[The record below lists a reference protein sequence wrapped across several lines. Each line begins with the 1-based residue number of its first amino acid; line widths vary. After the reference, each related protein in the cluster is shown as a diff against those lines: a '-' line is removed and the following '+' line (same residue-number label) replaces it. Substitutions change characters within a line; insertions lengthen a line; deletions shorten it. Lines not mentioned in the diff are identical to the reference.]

1 MGWQDFKLV
10 FLSYLYDLIK
20 YAKSQKSSKLLKIRW
35 SDIYV
40 KTLYKSYVNVN
51 SMYSEDR

>member
-20 YAKSQKSSKLLKIRW
+20 YAKSQNSSKFLKIRW
-35 SDIYV
+35 KESIA
-40 KTLYKSYVNVN
+40 LYNAFK
-51 SMYSEDR
+51 DTKG